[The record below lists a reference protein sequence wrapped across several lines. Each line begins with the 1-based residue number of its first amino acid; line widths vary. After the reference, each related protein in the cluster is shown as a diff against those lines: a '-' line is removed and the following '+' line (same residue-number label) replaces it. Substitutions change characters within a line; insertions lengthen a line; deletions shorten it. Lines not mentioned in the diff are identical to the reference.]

1 MTQRAVPARQSSLRE
16 HNLALV
22 LCEVADG
29 GPVSRARIAAA
40 TGLTKAT
47 VSSLVETLIE
57 ARLLA
62 ELGRAAT
69 PSVGRPASALALAP
83 AGPVGIGVEIN
94 VDYVATCTV
103 DLAGGVRQ
111 REVVVGDL
119 RSLPL
124 ETVLARA
131 AGAVRRAVAGA
142 PAPVAGVAVGVP
154 GLVETG
160 GRLVRTAPNLGWR
173 DVPLLQEL
181 RERAGLPD
189 DLDLRLDNEANLA
202 ALGELWLG
210 GHRGADGAPL
220 ADFVH
225 VSGEVGV
232 GAGVVLGGELLRG
245 LHGFAGELG
254 HAPVDGDD
262 TPCPCGARGC
272 LEQVAGQDA
281 ILRAAGLPEPIRP
294 WPGGDDGPAPALVDA
309 AGRGDEATLGALR
322 RAGTAL
328 GRVLAGALNLLDVDT
343 VVLGGAFA
351 PLAPWLTRPVT
362 AELDSRVAAARWR
375 PVRVVPGRLGP
386 DAAVRGAAASVVRG
400 VITAP
405 AGYLGRA

>member
-62 ELGRAAT
+62 ELGRPAT

-160 GRLVRTAPNLGWR
+160 GRLVPTAPHPRWR
-173 DVPLLQEL
+173 GGPPPPEL
-181 RERAGLPD
+181 RERGGPPRDPDLPPGQ
-189 DLDLRLDNEANLA
+189 EAK
-202 ALGELWLG
+202 
-210 GHRGADGAPL
+210 P
-220 ADFVH
+220 
-225 VSGEVGV
+225 
-232 GAGVVLGGELLRG
+232 
-245 LHGFAGELG
+245 
-254 HAPVDGDD
+254 
-262 TPCPCGARGC
+262 
-272 LEQVAGQDA
+272 
-281 ILRAAGLPEPIRP
+281 
-294 WPGGDDGPAPALVDA
+294 PAPRAL
-309 AGRGDEATLGALR
+309 
-322 RAGTAL
+322 
-328 GRVLAGALNLLDVDT
+328 
-343 VVLGGAFA
+343 
-351 PLAPWLTRPVT
+351 
-362 AELDSRVAAARWR
+362 
-375 PVRVVPGRLGP
+375 
-386 DAAVRGAAASVVRG
+386 
-400 VITAP
+400 P
-405 AGYLGRA
+405 AGGPPG